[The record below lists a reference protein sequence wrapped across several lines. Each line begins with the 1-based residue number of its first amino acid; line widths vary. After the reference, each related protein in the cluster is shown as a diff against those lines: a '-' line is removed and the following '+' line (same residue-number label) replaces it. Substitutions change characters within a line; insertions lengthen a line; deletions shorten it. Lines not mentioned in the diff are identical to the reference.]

1 MRITKELL
9 YKFANETVK
18 QRKRSEPDIHAAYLM
33 GSLLDDEPL
42 LGGTTDI
49 DLVLV
54 HKYLAPMAR
63 ETTALTPEISVDIL
77 HKTQADFDPPRQF
90 RQNALIG
97 YPLTYYHILLYDTD
111 HWLEFLQSS
120 VTAEFQRADNVLGR
134 VNNLLESAREGWRSL
149 NDLPAPS
156 QLDWLDQFLVTLEMG
171 ANAIAGLIGPPLT
184 TRRFMMTFSQR
195 LEELGTPEVWS
206 VFCGLLGCSED
217 MDIKSKPWSAA
228 FEEDLVRL
236 ATTDSPPPHLAP
248 CRHAYYFQGIK
259 ALTHH
264 DEPLFALWPLLRT
277 WLDVQLALPQ
287 PSPGADTWQDLLTT
301 LNFTE
306 SVRDGKSR
314 ALDAFLDRIE
324 VLIETWADTYGF
336 KY

>member
-1 MRITKELL
+1 MRITKDLL
-9 YKFANETVK
+9 HKFAKETIK
-18 QRKRSEPDIHAAYLM
+18 QRKRSEPDLHAAYLL
-33 GSLLDDEPL
+33 GSLLSDDPL

-54 HKYLAPMAR
+54 HKYLAPTAR

-77 HKTQADFDPPRQF
+77 HKTQADFDPHRQF

-97 YPLTYYHILLYDTD
+97 YPLTYNHILLYDTD

-120 VTAEFQRADNVLGR
+120 VAADFHRADNVLAR
-134 VNNLLESAREGWRSL
+134 VNSLLTSARDHWHSL
-149 NDLPAPS
+149 NEQPPLTY
-156 QLDWLDQFLVTLEMG
+156 LDWLDHFLVALDRGT
-171 ANAIAGLIGPPLT
+171 NAIAGLIGPPLT
-184 TRRFMMTFSQR
+184 TRRFMMMFNQR
-195 LEELGTPEVWS
+195 LEELGTPEVWP

-217 MDIKSKPWSAA
+217 MDSKYKQWSDAL
-228 FEEDLVRL
+228 EGDLIHL
-236 ATTDSPPPHLAP
+236 ASTLTPPPHLAP
-248 CRHAYYFQGIK
+248 CRHIYHAQGIRS
-259 ALTHH
+259 LVQNE
-264 DEPLFALWPLLRT
+264 DPLFAIWPLLRT

-287 PSPGADTWQDLLTT
+287 ASPGADTWQDLLTT

-306 SVRDGKSR
+306 TVREGKTR